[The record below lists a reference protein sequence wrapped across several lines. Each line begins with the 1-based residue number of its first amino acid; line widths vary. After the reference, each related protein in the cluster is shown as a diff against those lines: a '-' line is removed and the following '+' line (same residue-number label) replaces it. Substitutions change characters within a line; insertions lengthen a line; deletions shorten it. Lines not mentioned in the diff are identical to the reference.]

1 MSSNGLTET
10 TLHGTA
16 IGLMVVTTAMVFAR
30 AILRSDQKK
39 SIQWDE
45 IWLIVGYMLFMAIT
59 GVYINKTS
67 LLFRLLA
74 VEEGRLAPY
83 PSVSK
88 DGFNAQKTFFFT
100 SPGLWLTLWS
110 IKFSLLAFYKRIM
123 VGVKLYLTLWWVVL
137 AYCVL
142 TLVLSIMLHITACGS
157 SPSSWFIENGCG
169 ADNVRKSLI
178 SFWEGFAVDLSTDL
192 MIMLLPIGIIRN
204 LQIPLARKIQIGG
217 LFALGIFVIIASIVR
232 VIQVGATTGA
242 SNTTPSLTWLALWS
256 IIESSVAIMVGCGPG
271 LYRKAKAVYSNT
283 PVHAYNSRGYIKT
296 TADRRPETKGNADD
310 EYGFPMKIMSIDIA
324 ARVSRGDSEE
334 ELVGQEI
341 NGKIRVTRS
350 VVISHKS
357 E

>member
-1 MSSNGLTET
+1 M
-10 TLHGTA
+10 
-16 IGLMVVTTAMVFAR
+16 
-30 AILRSDQKK
+30 
-39 SIQWDE
+39 QWDD
-45 IWLIVGYMLFMAIT
+45 I
-59 GVYINKTS
+59 
-67 LLFRLLA
+67 
-74 VEEGRLAPY
+74 
-83 PSVSK
+83 
-88 DGFNAQKTFFFT
+88 
-100 SPGLWLTLWS
+100 LTHPT
-110 IKFSLLAFYKRIM
+110 
-123 VGVKLYLTLWWVVL
+123 V
-137 AYCVL
+137 
-142 TLVLSIMLHITACGS
+142 
-157 SPSSWFIENGCG
+157 
-169 ADNVRKSLI
+169 
-178 SFWEGFAVDLSTDL
+178 
-192 MIMLLPIGIIRN
+192 MLLPIGIIRN

-310 EYGFPMKIMSIDIA
+310 EYGFPMKTMSIDIA

-350 VVISHKS
+350 VVVSHKS